1 MNPFR
6 LFRKD
11 QDFSP
16 QVSLDL
22 PKVPAYTPDL
32 GWLEQFEFQLLFCP
46 DELQR
51 SQPEYKHISEHSAF
65 MANAYTRKTFDYWE
79 QRIGNTRLG
88 IPLPASNITLGT
100 LFPRSC
106 RIRGEIHAVR
116 PAAFIEIDYYKENT
130 IRFLRKRVELLL
142 PYRPLLNRN
151 VSLRERHKELPLALQ
166 GEKKMLGIEKVHI
179 IRAWMY
185 IGNPE
190 YWDNL
195 LDAGWSGF
203 KHVHSFT
210 SKRQWL
216 GDYTHFTKHDFED

>member
-16 QVSLDL
+16 AISVDL
-22 PKVPAYTPDL
+22 PKVPVYTPDL

-46 DELQR
+46 DEIQR
-51 SQPEYKHISEHSAF
+51 SQLGYSIIKDHSAF
-65 MANAYTRKTFDYWE
+65 IANAYTRKTFDYWE
-79 QRIGNTRLG
+79 QRVSTQRLG
-88 IPLPASNITLGT
+88 IPLPAANHTIGT

-116 PAAFIEIDYYKENT
+116 PTTFIELDAHKENT
-130 IRFLRKRVELLL
+130 IRFQRKRVELLL

-151 VSLRERHKELPLALQ
+151 VSLRERHKELPLCLQ
-166 GEKKMLGIEKVHI
+166 GEKKMLGTEKVHI

-210 SKRQWL
+210 SRRKWL
-216 GDYTHFTKHDFED
+216 GDYTHFTTHDFKD